1 MWTSHSVSEEA
12 AAPLQLGVTEGME
25 DLCHSKR
32 HFLMPPAWRPHA
44 LIANLVSRA
53 GGNQHGGG
61 RLLFFQLIPHGHIEV
76 DDALQ
81 DELDE
86 NQTFFNAL
94 PPPPGGWPDFPPGS
108 PPPPPP
114 TGGGLAA

>member
-44 LIANLVSRA
+44 LIASTWFL
-53 GGNQHGGG
+53 
-61 RLLFFQLIPHGHIEV
+61 E
-76 DDALQ
+76 
-81 DELDE
+81 
-86 NQTFFNAL
+86 
-94 PPPPGGWPDFPPGS
+94 
-108 PPPPPP
+108 
-114 TGGGLAA
+114 LAAINMEAADSCSFN